1 MTEAQ
6 PPLIVRI
13 DRERVRAARARE
25 RRILVIGATIEFVV
39 TAGIVAA
46 AIWITANSATFDW
59 FVIGFLGVLAVGS
72 ALFAISL
79 LSPLRTKGPDYWNAE
94 GLPDVAFVVHGDGV
108 TITNPETNTT
118 FDAPWAKLKA
128 FEVRRLHTRFVF
140 EPGVVEAKYRNQFW
154 FGRVTL
160 DQDAATIRRA
170 LHALSGRAY

>member
-79 LSPLRTKGPDYWNAE
+79 LSPLRKKGSDYWNAG

-118 FDAPWAKLKA
+118 FEAPWAKLKA
-128 FEVRRLHTRFVF
+128 FEVKRLHTRFVF
-140 EPGVVEAKYRNQFW
+140 EPGVVDKKYRDQFW
-154 FGRVTL
+154 FGRATL